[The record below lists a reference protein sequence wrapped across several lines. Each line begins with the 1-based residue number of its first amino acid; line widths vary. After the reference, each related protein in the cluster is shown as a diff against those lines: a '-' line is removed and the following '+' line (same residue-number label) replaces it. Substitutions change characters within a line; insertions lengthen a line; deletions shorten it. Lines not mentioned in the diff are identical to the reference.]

1 MQQSKS
7 HRWQVCLFLA
17 GYFVAAGVNAQT
29 PIELTQQMLDISTR
43 FLSSLDPEQ
52 QKLAQYAFED
62 EERLNW
68 HFIPRDRKGVPLK
81 TLSEEQ
87 RSNAMALLQS
97 FLSAKGFAK
106 SESVRGLEN
115 VLAAIEQNGR
125 FVRDPDLYYLTFF
138 GTPSMEGAWA
148 LRYEGHHQS
157 FNWTFIAGSGIASTP
172 QFFGSNPAEV
182 RQGPQ
187 QGLRVLAAEEDLA
200 RELVK
205 SLSAAQL
212 DAALLEGEAPND
224 IFTAAEK
231 EVTALA
237 PDGIRYDALN
247 ESQQALLLRLIEE
260 VASTQPEI
268 LAEQRMTE
276 IQTAGLD
283 AITFT
288 WIGSLEKGDAH
299 YYRVQGSGFLIEYDN
314 TQNDANHIHLVWR
327 DFEGDFGRDLIRLHY
342 DSVAAEHG
350 PGHHH

>member
-1 MQQSKS
+1 MHQSMS
-7 HRWQVCLFLA
+7 RRWKFCVFLA
-17 GYFVAAGVNAQT
+17 WYFSAAGVNAQT
-29 PIELTQQMLDISTR
+29 PIELTQQMLDVSTR

-81 TLSEEQ
+81 ALSEEQ
-87 RSNAMALLQS
+87 RRNAMALLQS

-125 FVRDPDLYYLTFF
+125 FVRDPDLYYLTVF

-148 LRYEGHHQS
+148 LRYEGHHQA

-187 QGLRVLAAEEDLA
+187 QGLRVLAVEEDLA

-205 SLSAAQL
+205 SL
-212 DAALLEGEAPND
+212 
-224 IFTAAEK
+224 
-231 EVTALA
+231 
-237 PDGIRYDALN
+237 
-247 ESQQALLLRLIEE
+247 
-260 VASTQPEI
+260 
-268 LAEQRMTE
+268 
-276 IQTAGLD
+276 
-283 AITFT
+283 
-288 WIGSLEKGDAH
+288 
-299 YYRVQGSGFLIEYDN
+299 
-314 TQNDANHIHLVWR
+314 
-327 DFEGDFGRDLIRLHY
+327 
-342 DSVAAEHG
+342 
-350 PGHHH
+350 

>member
-1 MQQSKS
+1 MKQLNSR
-7 HRWQVCLFLA
+7 RWQACLFLT
-17 GYFVAAGVNAQT
+17 GYLVAAGVNAQT
-29 PIELTQQMLDISTR
+29 PIELTQQMLDVSTR

-52 QKLAQYAFED
+52 QNIAQYAFED

-68 HFIPRDRKGVPLK
+68 HFIPRDRKGVSLK
-81 TLSEEQ
+81 SLSEEQ
-87 RSNAMALLQS
+87 RSNAMVLLQS

-125 FVRDPDLYYLTFF
+125 FVRDPDLYYLTIF

-148 LRYEGHHQS
+148 VRYEGHHQA

-187 QGLRVLAAEEDLA
+187 QGLRVLAVEEDLA

-205 SLSAAQL
+205 SLSVAQL

-231 EVTALA
+231 EVTAFA
-237 PDGIRYDALN
+237 PDGIRYDAMD
-247 ESQQALLLRLIEE
+247 ESQQALLLQLIEE

-276 IQTAGLD
+276 IREAGLD

-288 WIGSLEKGDAH
+288 WIGGLEKGDPH

-327 DFEGDFGRDLIRLHY
+327 DFEGDFGKDLIRLHY

-350 PGHHH
+350 PGHRH